1 MAIQFISPATE
12 QEWNSY
18 YKIRFEALRKPW
30 GQPEGTEKDDTD
42 SSSINVMM
50 LENNIPVAVG
60 RLHYNS
66 TSEGQVRYMAVDEL
80 CRNKGYGSLILQEL
94 ERIAKEANVT
104 TIVLE
109 ARERAIPFYE
119 RNGYHVTKPSYLLF
133 GEIQHYTM
141 SKEL

>member
-12 QEWNSY
+12 LEWNSY
-18 YKIRFEALRKPW
+18 YKIRFESLRKPW

-66 TSEGQVRYMAVDEL
+66 PTEGQVRYMAVEES
-80 CRNKGYGSLILQEL
+80 CRSMGYGSLVLQEL
-94 ERIAKEANVT
+94 ERMAKEANAT
-104 TIVLE
+104 TMILE

-119 RNGYHVTKPSYLLF
+119 RNGYQVIKQSYLLF